1 MLGFGSD
8 IQSVLNFMPYILGG
22 LKYTLALVLGGVGL
36 GFVIGLPVATGR
48 FYGSKWLDKLLSVYV
63 WIFRGVPLIVQLF
76 LLYYG
81 VFDQFFN
88 LGPLQSSI
96 IILGLRSGSYQS
108 QIFRG
113 AIQSVG
119 GEQMLAARSQGM
131 SKRSAIWNI
140 IYPQALRVSLAGW
153 SNEYAI
159 LLKDS
164 AITFTLGVTEVL
176 TRADYAKISTGLV
189 LLPYLFVGIVFIFL
203 TYGGTG
209 LINLVYERFKIPG
222 LIEKG

>member
-1 MLGFGSD
+1 MLEIGSD
-8 IQSVLNFMPYILGG
+8 LQTVMGFMPYILGG
-22 LKYTLALVLGGVGL
+22 LKFTLALVFGGLGL

-48 FYGSKWLDKLLSVYV
+48 FYGNKWVDKALSIYV
-63 WIFRGVPLIVQLF
+63 WIFRGVPLVVQLF

-81 VFDQFFN
+81 FFN
-88 LGPLQSSI
+88 RYTGFSPLMSSI

-113 AIQSVG
+113 ALQSVG
-119 GEQMLAARSQGM
+119 REQMEAARSQGM
-131 SKRSAIWNI
+131 SLKTAIWNI
-140 IYPQALRVSLAGW
+140 VYPQALRASLAGW

-164 AITFTLGVTEVL
+164 AITFTIGVSEVL
-176 TRADYAKISTGLV
+176 TRANYARIPTGLV
-189 LLPYLFVGIVFIFL
+189 LLPYLVVGVLFIFL

-209 LINLVYERFKIPG
+209 IIDFVYNKFKVPG
-222 LIEKG
+222 LIER